1 LQSLEEMERIHIA
14 KVLASVGGHRDK
26 AASILGITRST
37 LWRKINKFGL
47 VE

>member
-1 LQSLEEMERIHIA
+1 
-14 KVLASVGGHRDK
+14 VLRSVGGHRDK